1 MLVGHNSSLSNVEF
15 MLHRNFFFEKQLLF
29 SNVKHFLW
37 DSLSNVIVYTCEV
50 YVYALKFIGGSSG
63 CRLLLSKQGR
73 GRFLI
78 QVKSVKVKA
87 LMFDSRPNFDSVFL
101 IESNRMILVLYIGL

>member
-1 MLVGHNSSLSNVEF
+1 MKI
-15 MLHRNFFFEKQLLF
+15 FFGIWLL
-29 SNVKHFLW
+29 NL
-37 DSLSNVIVYTCEV
+37 IVYTCEV